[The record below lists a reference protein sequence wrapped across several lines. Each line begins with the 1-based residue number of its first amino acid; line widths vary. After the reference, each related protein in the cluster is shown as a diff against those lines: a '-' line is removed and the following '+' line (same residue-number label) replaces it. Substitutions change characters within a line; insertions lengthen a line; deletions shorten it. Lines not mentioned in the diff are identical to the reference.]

1 MLFMWTYIFIL
12 LQYFWCYQN
21 VKTLSKSCLCVA
33 CFRDPHSVHC
43 AYAGVIKIR
52 RPRVKVVS
60 VVLVSGT
67 HILTTALIPVLS
79 KYEDPR
85 VVSPPCLSAMRS
97 EPSKG
102 FSEGLIYDLHWNTII
117 IKRISGAP
125 IYRTRWEHRALYNNT
140 NNTHAHTHTH
150 THIHACMHTHMHA
163 HVSAR
168 THTDMHTHKQT
179 NMHQVWG

>member
-1 MLFMWTYIFIL
+1 M
-12 LQYFWCYQN
+12 
-21 VKTLSKSCLCVA
+21 
-33 CFRDPHSVHC
+33 
-43 AYAGVIKIR
+43 
-52 RPRVKVVS
+52 
-60 VVLVSGT
+60 VLVSGT

-102 FSEGLIYDLHWNTII
+102 FSEGFIYDLHWNTII

-140 NNTHAHTHTH
+140 NNTHAHSRMYAHTHARTRERTHTH
-150 THIHACMHTHMHA
+150 RHAYT
-163 HVSAR
+163 
-168 THTDMHTHKQT
+168 QT
-179 NMHQVWG
+179 NKHASGVGIGTAVKKAVKNMNSFFKSIDNVDLLPAPTDQ